1 MKEKKKRILWLV
13 LLILV
18 ICLVIYG
25 IANYDEL
32 SEITGGKADA
42 SIQTFNYFM

>member
-1 MKEKKKRILWLV
+1 MKGKKKWILWLV

-18 ICLVIYG
+18 ICMVIYG
-25 IANYDEL
+25 ITNYDEL

-42 SIQTFNYFM
+42 LIRVSNFFM

>member
-1 MKEKKKRILWLV
+1 MKGNKRWILWPV

-18 ICLVIYG
+18 ICMVIYG
-25 IANYDEL
+25 ITNYDEL

-42 SIQTFNYFM
+42 LIRVSSYFM

>member
-25 IANYDEL
+25 ITNYDEL

-42 SIQTFNYFM
+42 LIWVSNFFM